1 MRKQVVVFG
10 LGRFGKSI
18 ARTSTKIGHEVL
30 AIDREEKEIQDISEF
45 VTDAAQA
52 DGTDEQA
59 LRELGV
65 GDFDIAVVAVGR
77 DMSSSLLTTVLLK
90 NLGVPHVIA
99 RATDELHGATLKK
112 VGADRVIFPEQ
123 DTGENIAH
131 SLAASYVEDYIGLA
145 TDYGI
150 GKVVALEEFVSHT
163 LEEIGLSGNSTD
175 YLRVLM
181 IHRGNNDVI
190 VAPDRFE
197 RIKDVDIL
205 VLSGHDD
212 DLERLTSSDRT

>member
-163 LEEIGLSGNSTD
+163 LEEIGLSGNGTD
-175 YLRVLM
+175 NLRVLM
-181 IHRGNNDVI
+181 IHRGNNNVI

-197 RIKDVDIL
+197 RIKEGDIL

>member
-163 LEEIGLSGNSTD
+163 LEEIGLSGSSTD
-175 YLRVLM
+175 NLRVLM

-190 VAPDRFE
+190 VAPDRLE
-197 RIKDVDIL
+197 RIKEGDIL